1 MSIPSVLVEKVLLKF
16 IRTMNNC
23 ILMAEIIQDPQLRYT
38 AESQIPIAEMIVQF
52 PSLRQ
57 NDPPSTL
64 KVVGWGNLAQEMSQR
79 YHHGDR
85 VILEGTLGM
94 VMIERPE
101 GFKEKRAELTVRRVF
116 SAVGTEEISATPA
129 PGTTPTSPTTPPS
142 NVVPL
147 ESRTRQTTPTV
158 TETPAPSQPAPPPPE
173 PSFTPAETSTD
184 LDNPDY
190 DPIPF

>member
-1 MSIPSVLVEKVLLKF
+1 
-16 IRTMNNC
+16 MNNC

-52 PSLRQ
+52 SNLRES
-57 NDPPSTL
+57 DPPSTL
-64 KVVGWGNLAQEMSQR
+64 KVIGWGNLAQEMSQK
-79 YHHGDR
+79 YHQGDR
-85 VILEGTLGM
+85 VILEGSLGM
-94 VMIERPE
+94 TMIERSE

-116 SAVGTEEISATPA
+116 SASGTEEIADN
-129 PGTTPTSPTTPPS
+129 PTSTNTTSTTTTAPN

-147 ESRTRQTTPTV
+147 ESRNRYSTPV
-158 TETPAPSQPAPPPPE
+158 PTENPAPPQPTTPISE
-173 PSFTPAETSTD
+173 PDLTPSETSTD